1 MPSTPSPLR
10 YPGGKTKLYG
20 LIQPIVAANIVG
32 TNRIYVEPFAGGSG
46 LALKLLF
53 NHDVDQLMLN
63 DIDYRIYCFWQA
75 CLHDTDQLCT
85 LVQDCDVTVDNWR
98 IQKDIYMSPNS
109 YTQTQVGFAT
119 FFLNRC
125 NVSGVIS
132 GGPIGGFDQLG
143 TYLID
148 ARFNRNALIA
158 RIRDIGAQANNI
170 IFYNLDASTFLQ
182 NELPKVNI
190 NSIFLNIDPPYVKKG
205 KLLYENSFHE
215 NDHTEL
221 SRVVQA
227 LQYKWIVTYDECNL
241 IQQLYSDRRQQVI
254 TLDYS
259 AGSTRKGSEFLILS
273 DLIEVPEQQ

>member
-20 LIQPIVAANIVG
+20 LIQPIIAANIVG
-32 TNRIYVEPFAGGSG
+32 ANRIYVEPFAGGSG

-53 NHDVDQLMLN
+53 NGDVDQLMLN

-75 CLHDTDQLCT
+75 CLHDTDQLCA
-85 LVQDCDVTVDNWR
+85 LVQNCDVTVDNWR
-98 IQKDIYMSPNS
+98 IQKEIYMSPAF

-148 ARFNRNALIA
+148 ARFNRNTLI
-158 RIRDIGAQANNI
+158 RKIRDIGQRANNI
-170 IFYNLDASTFLQ
+170 TFFNLDASTFLQ
-182 NELPKVNI
+182 NELPQANI
-190 NSIFLNIDPPYVKKG
+190 DSIFLNIDPPYVKKG

-221 SRVVQA
+221 SRVVQS

-241 IQQLYSDRRQQVI
+241 IQQLYNERRQQVI

-259 AGSTRKGSEFLILS
+259 AGSTRKGSEFLIFS
-273 DLIEVPEQQ
+273 DIIEIPEQE

>member
-20 LIQPIVAANIVG
+20 LVQPIVAANAVG
-32 TNRIYVEPFAGGSG
+32 ANRIYVEPFAGGSG

-53 NHDVDQLMLN
+53 SNDVDQLILN

-85 LVQDCDVTVDNWR
+85 LVQECDVTVDNWR
-98 IQKDIYMSPNS
+98 IQKDIYMSPDS

-148 ARFNRNALIA
+148 ARFNRDALIG
-158 RIRDIGAQANNI
+158 RIRDIGARADNI
-170 IFYNLDASTFLQ
+170 TFFNLDASTFLQ
-182 NELPKVNI
+182 NELPRVNI
-190 NSIFLNIDPPYVKKG
+190 DSIFLNIDPPYVKKG

-273 DLIEVPEQQ
+273 DLIEIPE

>member
-32 TNRIYVEPFAGGSG
+32 TNRIYIEPFAGGSG

-53 NHDVDQLMLN
+53 NHDVDRLVLN

-98 IQKDIYMSPNS
+98 IQKDIYMSPDS

-125 NVSGVIS
+125 NVSGVIA

-158 RIRDIGAQANNI
+158 RIRDIGTRANDI
-170 IFYNLDASTFLQ
+170 TFYNLDASTFLQ
-182 NELPKVNI
+182 NELPQVMI
-190 NSIFLNIDPPYVKKG
+190 DSIFLNIDPPYVKKG

-221 SRVVQA
+221 SRIVQS
-227 LQYKWIVTYDECNL
+227 LQYKWIVTYDKCDL
-241 IQQLYSDRRQQVI
+241 IQQLYNERRQQVI

-273 DLIEVPEQQ
+273 DLIEIPEQQ

>member
-32 TNRIYVEPFAGGSG
+32 ANRIYVEPFAGGSG

-53 NHDVDQLMLN
+53 NHDVDQLILN

-75 CLHDTDQLCT
+75 CLHDTNQLCT
-85 LVQDCDVTVDNWR
+85 LVQNCDVTVDNWR
-98 IQKDIYMSPNS
+98 IQKDIYMSPDS

-170 IFYNLDASTFLQ
+170 TFYNLDASTFLQ
-182 NELPKVNI
+182 NELPQVNI
-190 NSIFLNIDPPYVKKG
+190 DSIFLNIDPPYVKKG

-227 LQYKWIVTYDECNL
+227 LQYKWIVTYDECDL

-273 DLIEVPEQQ
+273 DLIVIPEQQ